1 MDDLRPVFYK
11 CTQARLD
18 GTLKSSRA
26 SAQCVNELIYG
37 AFLRNRFP
45 RMDLIVSAGR
55 ERLAQAQKVD
65 DGEITA
71 EEGNRRST
79 DFENQLL
86 SAGIPK

>member
-1 MDDLRPVFYK
+1 
-11 CTQARLD
+11 
-18 GTLKSSRA
+18 
-26 SAQCVNELIYG
+26 
-37 AFLRNRFP
+37 
-45 RMDLIVSAGR
+45 MDLIVSAGR